1 MQAHCGD
8 HTTVMFCSSGSKA
21 LTLVVFCTSSLCWR
35 NTPVLTATEV
45 TPIVLVVA
53 IAAKRRPLP
62 ICPIFVW
69 DSVCCEAIVAE
80 SPRLLATIYTRPE
93 QSFLCASTNH
103 LKRRHGCRHHTR
115 TVWRCDLRY
124 MPTDAMSAGHGDLA
138 HLSIGATVRHLSLG
152 ATVTSTLVNRCLA
165 RGTC

>member
-8 HTTVMFCSSGSKA
+8 QTTAMLCSSGSKA
-21 LTLVVFCTSSLCWR
+21 LTLVSPMQAMLCSNGSKKLTLVVFCTSSLCWR

-53 IAAKRRPLP
+53 IAAKRRHLP

-69 DSVCCEAIVAE
+69 DSVFCAATVAE
-80 SPRLLATIYTRPE
+80 SPRLLATIHTRPE
-93 QSFLCASTNH
+93 ESFRGASTNH

-115 TVWRCDLRY
+115 SVWRPIWCQCN
-124 MPTDAMSAGHGDLA
+124 
-138 HLSIGATVRHLSLG
+138 V
-152 ATVTSTLVNRCLA
+152 
-165 RGTC
+165 